1 MPLLNSDH
9 QSGLRL
15 GLWPSPIFMIAEAP
29 APSGD
34 ASPGASVPRC
44 LLTCN
49 FHRVD
54 CGQIFRNPSMKAH
67 LAASKKK
74 CGTDNAVKRSL

>member
-29 APSGD
+29 ALSGD
-34 ASPGASVPRC
+34 ASPDSAGAAVPVDFQLSSGR
-44 LLTCN
+44 LWTN
-49 FHRVD
+49 F
-54 CGQIFRNPSMKAH
+54 P
-67 LAASKKK
+67 
-74 CGTDNAVKRSL
+74 